1 MTDLCSNRLELKE
14 WSKLLGWS
22 GCSGEC
28 SFNASIC
35 ISTGKTK
42 FCRGINRKCPL
53 NRSRDRSFF
62 CPAGLFHRV
71 RCTSCF
77 ASNATS
83 IRFALRF
90 QVTVLAWLFP
100 VRLLIYIINFVDKI
114 KFTLFVHFLL
124 TCLLACLEVASY
136 RYSFG
141 SSRVGE
147 EKLRDEPK
155 ECLL

>member
-1 MTDLCSNRLELKE
+1 MGHVGAWGSALSPHP
-14 WSKLLGWS
+14 LL
-22 GCSGEC
+22 
-28 SFNASIC
+28 
-35 ISTGKTK
+35 
-42 FCRGINRKCPL
+42 
-53 NRSRDRSFF
+53 
-62 CPAGLFHRV
+62 V

-147 EKLRDEPK
+147 ERLRDEPK
-155 ECLL
+155 WMSALILYPDLPRSACEHLHWDLGTRLCLRRRSVWKLSGHKFIRMVSLFVCS